1 MQGLWG
7 EDPQHRAFVME
18 RAFHRAKRRG
28 IGAAFDHP
36 IPGDTDEPFMAMF
49 SITDGAEW
57 VDTVVMFPSLH
68 VSDDRLTEL
77 DVEWVMERA
86 VEKELL
92 VHASRQLASLRS
104 LVERRG
110 CMVVIDRAFR

>member
-1 MQGLWG
+1 
-7 EDPQHRAFVME
+7 
-18 RAFHRAKRRG
+18 
-28 IGAAFDHP
+28 
-36 IPGDTDEPFMAMF
+36 
-49 SITDGAEW
+49 
-57 VDTVVMFPSLH
+57 MFPSLH

-86 VEKELL
+86 VENEL